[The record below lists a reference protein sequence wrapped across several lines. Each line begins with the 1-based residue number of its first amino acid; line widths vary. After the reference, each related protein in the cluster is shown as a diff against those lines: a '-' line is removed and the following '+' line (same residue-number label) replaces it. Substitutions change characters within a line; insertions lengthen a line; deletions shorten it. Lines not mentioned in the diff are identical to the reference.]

1 MRLDERLE
9 CGRTS
14 RIWTN
19 ILSMDEHLESG
30 RSFRVWTK
38 ISNMDENL
46 EYGRTYR
53 VWTNFSS
60 MDEHLEYGR
69 TSRVWTNISY
79 GRTSRV
85 WRTSRMERGA
95 HGGANRRTSSPRGK
109 FLPIR
114 PSRQVYDRAQTQLL
128 KFRFQIH

>member
-69 TSRVWTNISY
+69 TSPMDELLEYGEHLVWKGAHMV
-79 GRTSRV
+79 GRTGVRPPPV
-85 WRTSRMERGA
+85 ANFCPFAPPVKFMTA
-95 HGGANRRTSSPRGK
+95 HKLN
-109 FLPIR
+109 
-114 PSRQVYDRAQTQLL
+114 Y
-128 KFRFQIH
+128 